1 MIAKKM
7 IKLIKDKNFQF
18 GIIFSIIFLFLSI
31 FLDKYKLTSYVFI
44 ILFVILINISIFK
57 PLILEKPTS
66 LWIQLGF
73 FLAKIISPI
82 FLFIVFFLI
91 VTPIG
96 VLLKIFK
103 KDILLLKINITQ
115 KTYWINKNN
124 ITSDMK
130 DQF

>member
-1 MIAKKM
+1 M
-7 IKLIKDKNFQF
+7 IKLIKDKNIQF

-31 FLDKYKLTSYVFI
+31 FLDKYKLISYAFI

-57 PLILEKPTS
+57 PLILEKPTG
-66 LWIQLGF
+66 LWLRLGF

-91 VTPIG
+91 ATPIG
-96 VLLKIFK
+96 VLLKILK
-103 KDILLLKINITQ
+103 KDILLLKVNKTQ
-115 KTYWINKNN
+115 RTYWVNKNN

>member
-73 FLAKIISPI
+73 FLAKII
-82 FLFIVFFLI
+82 F
-91 VTPIG
+91 
-96 VLLKIFK
+96 
-103 KDILLLKINITQ
+103 
-115 KTYWINKNN
+115 
-124 ITSDMK
+124 
-130 DQF
+130 